1 MFLTFLKLYL
11 KFCNYLILADRFTWN
26 PSHFYQQNTKN
37 LCLLKPCQVF
47 LHMSYSSLLGS
58 LRSTCK
64 NYVCH
69 FGFTSVGMCRLLCLQ
84 RNGNVNKNHTATA
97 ELKAKGGKPSTGITV
112 LNVVDF
118 FIKKRFYLIYYMC
131 FATQQACT
139 VKVFQ
144 F

>member
-1 MFLTFLKLYL
+1 MFLLFWIVSLKKSLTKRLKLGPATSPAENDQCFIYKGLWIKNWFVYLKKHLKVMFLTFLKLYL

-47 LHMSYSSLLGS
+47 LHMSYSSLLGF

-69 FGFTSVGMCRLLCLQ
+69 FGFTSVGMCRLLCL
-84 RNGNVNKNHTATA
+84 
-97 ELKAKGGKPSTGITV
+97 
-112 LNVVDF
+112 
-118 FIKKRFYLIYYMC
+118 
-131 FATQQACT
+131 
-139 VKVFQ
+139 
-144 F
+144 